1 MQLRRW
7 SVVAV
12 LGALAALAAAC
23 GGGDDGG
30 DGQAV
35 SSGGAAPS
43 TEFTGRAPQA
53 TPTKAA
59 AEAEATQA
67 SIIQYQGGYGGTT
80 QTEPLTVAEAVES
93 VGKSGQVC
101 GTVMFSDH
109 DPEHSFKI
117 TVLNFDKAEDPDFF
131 VYFWDD
137 PLRIGVWPDKADR
150 SIDLTTYFNGRKLC
164 VEGRIELYK
173 GKPSINANYWHQYT
187 FPNE

>member
-1 MQLRRW
+1 MQFLRM
-7 SVVAV
+7 SMVAAV
-12 LGALAALAAAC
+12 AATAVFAVAC
-23 GGGDDGG
+23 GGDDGG
-30 DGQAV
+30 DGQPA
-35 SSGGAAPS
+35 SSDGGAS
-43 TEFTGRAPQA
+43 RTQFDGRAAQP

-59 AEAEATQA
+59 AEAQATQA
-67 SIIQYQGGYGGTT
+67 SIIQYRGGYGGTT
-80 QTEPLTVAEAVES
+80 DTEPLTVAEAVES

-101 GTVMFSDH
+101 GTVMSSDH

-137 PLRIGVWPDKADR
+137 PLRIGTWPDKADR

-173 GKPSINANYWHQYT
+173 DKPSINANYWHQYT
-187 FPNE
+187 FQDE

>member
-1 MQLRRW
+1 MQFPRV
-7 SVVAV
+7 SVVA
-12 LGALAALAAAC
+12 GLAALAVVAAAC
-23 GGGDDGG
+23 GGDD
-30 DGQAV
+30 
-35 SSGGAAPS
+35 GAAPAPS
-43 TEFTGRAPQA
+43 DGGTGGSQFSGRAAQA

-59 AEAEATQA
+59 AEVQATQA

-101 GTVMFSDH
+101 GTVMSSDH

-137 PLRIGVWPDKADR
+137 PLRIGTWPDKADR
-150 SIDLTTYFNGRKLC
+150 SIDLTTYFNGKKLC

-173 GKPSINANYWHQYT
+173 GKPSINANYWHQY
-187 FPNE
+187 ELQDE